1 MNYDECMY
9 SKKHLPFPDEYL
21 FDVPEEEFISMKL
34 TNKLV
39 QQVQVIS
46 SPSEIRKRIVFLFFL
61 VMHLNLL
68 SYFIIFYHLLSSFI
82 IFYHLL
88 STFITN
94 HLPII
99 IVLD

>member
-1 MNYDECMY
+1 MY

-46 SPSEIRKRIVFLFFL
+46 SPSEIGYRIVFFFL
-61 VMHLNLL
+61 
-68 SYFIIFYHLLSSFI
+68 
-82 IFYHLL
+82 
-88 STFITN
+88 
-94 HLPII
+94 
-99 IVLD
+99 